1 MAKLYLG
8 SIDLNKINKEDIVTK
23 GKDGQPFTNGAKYL
37 NIAVWLN
44 DTPDDRGNQ
53 IAIKSGKKDSSYY
66 IGNAKEYVKDQGGA
80 QQSGN
85 AGPSQEADDDLP
97 DFLK

>member
-23 GKDGQPFTNGAKYL
+23 DKDGNAFANGAKYL
-37 NIAVWLN
+37 NISQWLN
-44 DTPDDRGNQ
+44 EEADKYGNQ